1 MSSSNVGW
9 TRSILRGYISA
20 LNHSIVINRLF
31 IVNVHDSQAWHS
43 LHCNGGACL
52 TSFKVLFARS
62 LSVEVT
68 GFIEQQRLNL
78 AMNILHLR
86 FTVYML
92 YFYKV
97 FDVSC
102 FNLGGSNPLNPSPP
116 PPTRFASVATF
127 LLCKLSCESDLCWP
141 EIHPEIWMN
150 KFKKTRLFLVL
161 TSVVYCLS
169 DLCEWEFS

>member
-9 TRSILRGYISA
+9 TRSILHGYISA

-52 TSFKVLFARS
+52 TSFKVLFACS

-78 AMNILHLR
+78 VMNILHLR

-116 PPTRFASVATF
+116 PPPDLPQWLHFCCV
-127 LLCKLSCESDLCWP
+127 SCHVKVTSADQKSIQKSGWINLKKPGCFSSWP
-141 EIHPEIWMN
+141 
-150 KFKKTRLFLVL
+150 V
-161 TSVVYCLS
+161 
-169 DLCEWEFS
+169 